1 MKNDKTI
8 SDEPQGGGKHGE
20 GKYLPKRKNKTWI
33 VIAVIVAII
42 ALTVIML

>member
-20 GKYLPKRKNKTWI
+20 GKYLPKRNKTWI

-42 ALTVIML
+42 ALTIIMM